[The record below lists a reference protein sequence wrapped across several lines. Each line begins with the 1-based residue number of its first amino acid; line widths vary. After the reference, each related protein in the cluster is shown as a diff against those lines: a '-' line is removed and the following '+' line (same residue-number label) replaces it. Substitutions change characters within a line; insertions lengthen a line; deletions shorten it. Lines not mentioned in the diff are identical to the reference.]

1 MARFGCALA
10 LVLGWLGLGSL
21 DSRGSFAAFVGRL
34 DPFSV
39 GSSRK
44 RQRRGAVG
52 HFPAR
57 EDLDVSPP
65 NRKALL
71 ERLQRELPAS
81 NVEEHTEEIRLLRDQ
96 TALLAQDLRCD
107 GLQFAATVE
116 LLCLAPCPMK
126 ELRLLREVLQEGSL
140 LSQIE
145 SLANG
150 LGQEHEA
157 LTPPGVAEPEPKQ
170 VAPAATAATSRLQF
184 RDTLGKGKAFRA
196 PEALES
202 LAHLSARVV
211 ERRRNGE
218 LPLGQVPSI
227 G

>member
-96 TALLAQDLRCD
+96 TALLAQ
-107 GLQFAATVE
+107 
-116 LLCLAPCPMK
+116 

-157 LTPPGVAEPEPKQ
+157 LTPPGVAEPEPK
-170 VAPAATAATSRLQF
+170 VASTATAATSRLQF
-184 RDTLGKGKAFRA
+184 RDTLAGKGKAFRA

>member
-1 MARFGCALA
+1 MARFASALCALA
-10 LVLGWLGLGSL
+10 LGSLGWRLGPLGSL
-21 DSRGSFAAFVGRL
+21 GSRAAGAFVGNRRRL
-34 DPFSV
+34 DLCPFSARCT
-39 GSSRK
+39 SRDRRD
-44 RQRRGAVG
+44 RQGRGAAG

-65 NRKALL
+65 NRQALL
-71 ERLQRELPAS
+71 ERLQQELPAS
-81 NVEEHTEEIRLLRDQ
+81 NVEEHTEEVRLLRDQ
-96 TALLAQDLRCD
+96 TALLAQ
-107 GLQFAATVE
+107 
-116 LLCLAPCPMK
+116 

-145 SLANG
+145 NQQANG
-150 LGQEHEA
+150 LSQEHGTLA
-157 LTPPGVAEPEPKQ
+157 APAVVAEPQPKR
-170 VAPAATAATSRLQF
+170 VAGTPAATAATARLQF
-184 RDTLGKGKAFRA
+184 RDTQTSGGQAAAFRA